1 MMMDFQK
8 HHPPPPY
15 HPHPSLLGA
24 VAHDSRGAPS
34 APPAARAYGGPPRPP
49 SPRPYYEMLQRRE
62 SEMPRSAA
70 TTPGYN
76 YPTPSS
82 APAPVSSVA
91 YTHEPAYASLR
102 PESSGYHL
110 APTGHG
116 SSKKHN
122 LPAGQRDSDNR
133 HDPPYDH
140 NYLNHQDRRM
150 VYREGVQDASTAQP
164 LGARRMPPPSSPQH
178 YPARAPPG
186 TTHSLPTPFLSRE
199 PPSNP
204 AHHRPGS
211 SMSISSMLGADA
223 DRPGRDVGSS
233 IFGRLPVTSASFG
246 NAHPP
251 SAPGAMSP
259 PTAPARPSPLDYPVF
274 RRSQTPEKSFAK
286 NQPPR
291 PYRSGSGGVPQ
302 AIPEQA
308 KFGGPPRGHPSTQFP
323 DKPHSTHPSPQ
334 IPSADAPYNE
344 PRRTS
349 FSGPVPRP
357 SSQPQH
363 LEPPPRTAG
372 YSPLSRPIA
381 VPTTTSMGEG
391 SFVPTHQRASSY
403 MGHELPHSRYGGL
416 YTDRHAEEQAI
427 RERERAV
434 AHEAESKAAAH
445 VVPRFGQPYGDRDAA
460 AARSQGPSAWELG
473 RSQPASPEVK
483 RFPAPEPGAGFG
495 FGAIQNYTKS
505 LGSQLGGSRAPSL
518 SVHSQSGQPT
528 PPSHEQTPYLSKLQT
543 DTRAFPV
550 SSSAASA
557 GMILSA
563 ASDEQRRKGS
573 DELLAHRNLLSVGLD
588 AKRGGRAS
596 PLPQA
601 VQGAQAQILGPAGE
615 SGIKNELGRVFSG
628 IGSGVG
634 GVTGSTA
641 GSGPS
646 TPMTSASPFK
656 RDSATAR
663 STNSETTADE
673 TKIPRPT
680 SANGKRS
687 RKSRDEDIRPETEAG
702 ALGAASRGRR
712 SRHVHHH
719 HHHHHHH
726 RHKPEEEAA
735 ALGQNRPLSSMNF
748 VHRTA
753 TPADGPATAAAATL
767 AHHHHHH
774 PHHHHHHHHAPRPAG
789 SAAPASS
796 VTPIREP
803 RTVVT
808 IEPLLTSVA
817 HLPRHHLGSTL
828 YAPHIGVPTE
838 KATLES
844 AKFGYTTT
852 PVPLP
857 RFEGKENCT
866 FTIRVPRFRID
877 NGRREEI
884 CARRALWGTGV
895 YTDDSDPVAAAIH
908 SGFIRGAWSEDVDV
922 DLLDL
927 EIRDTY
933 QHAPQRAQDI
943 GLEEG
948 ERPRVPPV
956 PPPTKTSTSP
966 FSSCLVWNAW
976 EGHHDGMSYKILRTE
991 WIDEGVGRGEERSG
1005 AARRKRLRTL
1015 MQTGRICTGPGVIKL
1030 DQLRNGIQVPRRKK
1044 IEPSREQPSPMQTVS

>member
-1 MMMDFQK
+1 
-8 HHPPPPY
+8 
-15 HPHPSLLGA
+15 
-24 VAHDSRGAPS
+24 
-34 APPAARAYGGPPRPP
+34 
-49 SPRPYYEMLQRRE
+49 
-62 SEMPRSAA
+62 
-70 TTPGYN
+70 
-76 YPTPSS
+76 
-82 APAPVSSVA
+82 
-91 YTHEPAYASLR
+91 
-102 PESSGYHL
+102 
-110 APTGHG
+110 
-116 SSKKHN
+116 
-122 LPAGQRDSDNR
+122 
-133 HDPPYDH
+133 
-140 NYLNHQDRRM
+140 
-150 VYREGVQDASTAQP
+150 
-164 LGARRMPPPSSPQH
+164 
-178 YPARAPPG
+178 
-186 TTHSLPTPFLSRE
+186 
-199 PPSNP
+199 
-204 AHHRPGS
+204 
-211 SMSISSMLGADA
+211 MSISSMLGADA

-302 AIPEQA
+302 AIPEQV
-308 KFGGPPRGHPSTQFP
+308 KFSGPPRGHPSTQFP

-427 RERERAV
+427 RDRERAV

-460 AARSQGPSAWELG
+460 APRPQGPSAWELG

-550 SSSAASA
+550 SSAAASA

-573 DELLAHRNLLSVGLD
+573 DELLAHRNLLGVGLD

-634 GVTGSTA
+634 GVTGATA

-687 RKSRDEDIRPETEAG
+687 RKSRDEDTRPETEAG

-712 SRHVHHH
+712 NRHVHHH
-719 HHHHHHH
+719 HHHLAIITTGINP
-726 RHKPEEEAA
+726 RKR
-735 ALGQNRPLSSMNF
+735 RPLSA
-748 VHRTA
+748 RIDLY
-753 TPADGPATAAAATL
+753 PTAAAATL

-774 PHHHHHHHHAPRPAG
+774 PHHHHHHHHVSRPAG
-789 SAAPASS
+789 SAVPVSS
-796 VTPIREP
+796 GAPIREP

-828 YAPHIGVPTE
+828 YAPQIGVPTE

-857 RFEGKENCT
+857 RFEGNENCT

-908 SGFIRGAWSEDVDV
+908 SGFIRGAWSEEVDV

-933 QHAPQRAQDI
+933 QHAPQTAQDI

-956 PPPTKTSTSP
+956 PPSDKDLHITILILPRLERYE
-966 FSSCLVWNAW
+966 SSVLFGLRSRAW
-976 EGHHDGMSYKILRTE
+976 EGSHDGMSYKILRTE
-991 WIDEGVGRGEERSG
+991 WVDEGVGRGEERSG

-1015 MQTGRICTGPGVIKL
+1015 MQTGRICTGPGLNVAHGSSPGGRGQGRHKVPDL
-1030 DQLRNGIQVPRRKK
+1030 SPRRVKK
-1044 IEPSREQPSPMQTVS
+1044 EPQRQP

>member
-1 MMMDFQK
+1 
-8 HHPPPPY
+8 
-15 HPHPSLLGA
+15 
-24 VAHDSRGAPS
+24 
-34 APPAARAYGGPPRPP
+34 
-49 SPRPYYEMLQRRE
+49 
-62 SEMPRSAA
+62 
-70 TTPGYN
+70 
-76 YPTPSS
+76 
-82 APAPVSSVA
+82 
-91 YTHEPAYASLR
+91 
-102 PESSGYHL
+102 
-110 APTGHG
+110 
-116 SSKKHN
+116 
-122 LPAGQRDSDNR
+122 
-133 HDPPYDH
+133 
-140 NYLNHQDRRM
+140 
-150 VYREGVQDASTAQP
+150 
-164 LGARRMPPPSSPQH
+164 MPPPSSPQH

-204 AHHRPGS
+204 THHRPGS

-259 PTAPARPSPLDYPVF
+259 PTAPARPSPLEYSGF
-274 RRSQTPEKSFAK
+274 RRSQTPEKSYAK
-286 NQPPR
+286 NQASR

-308 KFGGPPRGHPSTQFP
+308 KFGGLPRGHPATQFP
-323 DKPHSTHPSPQ
+323 EKPHSTHPSPQ
-334 IPSADAPYNE
+334 ISSADAPYNE
-344 PRRTS
+344 RRRTS

-357 SSQPQH
+357 NSQPQH

-381 VPTTTSMGEG
+381 VPTTSGMGEG
-391 SFVPTHQRASSY
+391 SFGSTHQRASSY

-427 RERERAV
+427 RERERAA

-445 VVPRFGQPYGDRDAA
+445 AVPRFGPQYGDRDAA
-460 AARSQGPSAWELG
+460 APRPQGSSAWELP
-473 RSQPASPEVK
+473 RSQPGSPEIK

-495 FGAIQNYTKS
+495 FGAIQSYTKS

-518 SVHSQSGQPT
+518 SVHPQPGQPT
-528 PPSHEQTPYLSKLQT
+528 PPSHEPTPYLKLQT

-550 SSSAASA
+550 TTAAASA

-573 DELLAHRNLLSVGLD
+573 DELLAHRNLLGVGLD

-634 GVTGSTA
+634 GVTGATA

-663 STNSETTADE
+663 STNSETAPDE
-673 TKIPRPT
+673 SKIPRPA
-680 SANGKRS
+680 SANGKRP
-687 RKSRDEDIRPETEAG
+687 RKSRDEDTRVETEAVP
-702 ALGAASRGRR
+702 APLSRGRR
-712 SRHVHHH
+712 RHVHH

-748 VHRTA
+748 FPRTA
-753 TPADGPATAAAATL
+753 TPADGPASAAAATL

-774 PHHHHHHHHAPRPAG
+774 PHHHHHHHHHAPRPAG
-789 SAAPASS
+789 SAAPTSS
-796 VTPIREP
+796 VTPVREP

-828 YAPHIGVPTE
+828 YAPRIGVPTE
-838 KATLES
+838 KASLES

-877 NGRREEI
+877 SSHREEI

-933 QHAPQRAQDI
+933 QHAPQSAQDI
-943 GLEEG
+943 GLDEG
-948 ERPRVPPV
+948 ERPREPPV
-956 PPPTKTSTSP
+956 PPSDKDLHITILILPRLEQYE
-966 FSSCLVWNAW
+966 SSVLFGLRSRAW
-976 EGHHDGMSYKILRTE
+976 EGSHDGMSFKVLRTE
-991 WIDEGVGRGEERSG
+991 WVDEGVGRGEERGG

-1015 MQTGRICTGPGVIKL
+1015 IRTGRICTGPGVIKL
-1030 DQLRNGIQVPRRKK
+1030 DQLRNGVQVPRRKK
-1044 IEPSREQPSPMQTVS
+1044 IESSRGQSSPMQTVS